1 VKRQQ
6 RNPILPADTRDR
18 TGSRGILRRAVAQI
32 NRRWAG
38 LLAEALSIFASVR
51 IVARNDAADFRTVYA
66 LTPDE
71 AAAVSYALQQAV
83 DRWIAAG
90 REPAYQFW
98 GAGYTAEAAQLG
110 AAQSVANLTAISA
123 AYAAERSLQSVL
135 YSEAYRNRVA
145 AAQVKSYDH
154 WTQLAAEAKAELS
167 QIIGR
172 AVVDGKN
179 PRAVVSE
186 IRERLDVSKSR
197 AKGYAQTDITDTLRQ
212 ARMAERDDA
221 VEALGLNIGLLW
233 TSAFLPTTRPT
244 HAARHGKA
252 YTSGEVRDFYS
263 RNGNRYRCHCSITE
277 VMLDDDDRMLL
288 SQSARDKM
296 RKERADWQ
304 RENLNT

>member
-1 VKRQQ
+1 MTRQP

-38 LLAEALSIFASVR
+38 LLAEALAIFARVR
-51 IVARNDAADFRTVYA
+51 IVARNEAADFRTVYA
-66 LTPDE
+66 LTPEE

-83 DRWIAAG
+83 ERWIASG
-90 REPAYQFW
+90 REPANTFW
-98 GAGYTAEAAQLG
+98 GAGFTAEAAQLG

-123 AYAAERSLQSVL
+123 AYAAERSLQTVL
-135 YSEAYRNRVA
+135 FSEAYRNRVA

-154 WTQLAAEAKAELS
+154 WTQLSAEAKSELS

-172 AVVDGKN
+172 AIVDGKN

-197 AKGYAQTDITDTLRQ
+197 AVQYAQTDITDTLRQ

-233 TSAFLPTTRPT
+233 SSAFLPTTRPT
-244 HAARHGKA
+244 HGARHGKV
-252 YTSGEVRDFYS
+252 YTSAEVRDFYS
-263 RNGNRYRCHCSITE
+263 KNGNRYRCHCSITE
-277 VMLDDDDRMLL
+277 VMLDDEDQPIL
-288 SQSARDKM
+288 SKTAREKM
-296 RKERADWQ
+296 AKEKATWQ